1 MINHYKRKIMF
12 LSIEDY
18 KTVCDEFELETI
30 EANDIFREQAE
41 YAAIEQINSYCNARY
56 DMAKEWAKTGGE
68 RNSMLI
74 QCTVNI
80 ALWLMIHRLPQSMGH
95 ERRECLYED
104 SIKWLK
110 DVQASKARPSFATY
124 DTEDETDA
132 HNPVAYGQQKRV
144 TCTW

>member
-1 MINHYKRKIMF
+1 MF
-12 LSIEDY
+12 LTIEDY
-18 KTVCDEFELETI
+18 KTVCDDFEFETI
-30 EANDIFREQAE
+30 EANEDFRVKAE
-41 YAAIEQINSYCNARY
+41 DAAIEQINSYCMARY
-56 DMAKEWAKTGGE
+56 DMAKEWAKTGDN

-80 ALWLMIHRLPQSMGH
+80 SLWLMIHRLPQSMGH
-95 ERRECLYED
+95 ESRECLYND

-110 DVQASKARPSFATY
+110 DVQASKARPTFATY
-124 DTEDETDA
+124 DTEEEIDT